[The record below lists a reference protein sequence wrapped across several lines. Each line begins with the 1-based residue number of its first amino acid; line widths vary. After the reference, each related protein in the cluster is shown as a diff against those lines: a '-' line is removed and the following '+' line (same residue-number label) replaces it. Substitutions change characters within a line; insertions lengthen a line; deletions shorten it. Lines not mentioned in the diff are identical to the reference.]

1 MRALPRHVVQPPVA
15 CPRKPTPPRS
25 PHPHVVVAHAVS
37 SSHDLLLSTAFPVL
51 CPPTTQILELDAT
64 SLQEHTAQYPVFVEF
79 YAPCMSTP
87 SPLYP
92 ASNVPGQ
99 PAHAHGTDVR
109 TTTPG
114 CHFCKELQDTWQK
127 LAEQLWSEQPQVAVA
142 KLDCTK
148 PPNQGMPMSR
158 TRRWGQVACDPLTQ
172 CGAYR
177 PPLTPTVAVC
187 VSHNVA
193 GFPTLRLYVAAPP
206 CPCGA
211 RPVS

>member
-1 MRALPRHVVQPPVA
+1 M
-15 CPRKPTPPRS
+15 
-25 PHPHVVVAHAVS
+25 
-37 SSHDLLLSTAFPVL
+37 
-51 CPPTTQILELDAT
+51 
-64 SLQEHTAQYPVFVEF
+64 
-79 YAPCMSTP
+79 
-87 SPLYP
+87 
-92 ASNVPGQ
+92 
-99 PAHAHGTDVR
+99 
-109 TTTPG
+109 TTPG

-206 CPCGA
+206 CPRGA
-211 RPVS
+211 RPFDLTIHACRPWPSRFVNGQALPEFRDGRTYDALLEYTRAHRAPYVRMLTPRARA